1 MEREREE
8 MSNLMVENQ
17 TEQVSIFLEDAIT
30 LITNYV
36 NNHTL
41 PFLLE
46 ETPAWERAIL

>member
-1 MEREREE
+1 MAKRERK

-36 NNHTL
+36 NYHTL
-41 PFLLE
+41 PLY
-46 ETPAWERAIL
+46 